1 MVACTEANNATDY
14 RKSEADMSLAIVIGS
29 EGQGMSRLVS
39 GTRFLDHIPKMGRH
53 VNPMLLV
60 AASLMMY
67 EVFRKRHDVGEYN
80 ERTLLN
86 H

>member
-1 MVACTEANNATDY
+1 
-14 RKSEADMSLAIVIGS
+14 MSLAIVIGS

-39 GTRFLDHIPKMGRH
+39 DKCDFYIKIPMVGH
-53 VNPMLLV
+53 VNSLNASV

-67 EVFRKRHDVGEYN
+67 EVFRKDMMLEKYN